1 MEKQPT
7 GEPRCHTRVMECS
20 LDVHPTEMALV
31 VQYELKATCLGKLGE
46 PIAQKRKECQK
57 IIRLKN
63 LDSNTD
69 TASLAQKVVQECP
82 LIHES
87 KLQEVEQQLY
97 YLQNRRQTNDNQE
110 QKSLSPK
117 GFAPYKGQELEEK
130 ASINSLDQYV
140 KLLYEEIQEKIRG
153 ARLILKLALN
163 PDNLLELMRRK
174 SAISALARVLSED
187 WRQSVDLATTIV
199 HIFFCFSSFS
209 KFHCMI
215 SEFKIGA
222 LCMDI
227 IEHELSRFDL
237 WREELQRK
245 KKACDESS
253 ERQDMK
259 TEHDKAYR
267 KYRSLLAKQERLL
280 QIALSL
286 LLNLAE
292 DNQTELKMKNKN
304 LVHMLVKLLEREDQ
318 GLLVVV
324 VSILKM
330 LSIFSKNK
338 DDMAEVAV
346 VEKLARLLCCDHQ
359 ELLSTTLG
367 LLLNLSF
374 DKVLRGQMVQAG
386 LISKLSSLLADPAQK
401 QLSLRALYHISI
413 DDASKPLFAETD
425 CIPQL
430 MKMVYEGGTDILDM
444 EPVALCINLAANECN
459 AQLICEGK
467 GLKMLMKRAL
477 KLKDVLVMKIIRNIS
492 QHGGTTK
499 NLFLDHIGDLAAQI
513 REEKAEEFVI
523 ECLGTLANLTIPE
536 LNWELVLKEYHLV
549 PYMTEKLRA
558 VSNEDDLLL
567 ELVVLIGTVSK
578 DESCAAMLVS
588 SDIIPILME
597 LLADKIWDEEFAY
610 QILYVFSQM
619 VIHQATRDIIIQNSK
634 CVDYFIYQMHK
645 QNTAIRRIC
654 KYALDNIAEHDE
666 ECRKKIKLENFRS
679 YNSQWLEKVGYHLS
693 WDDKDHFDYSKDMEK
708 LSFTADGILSVDRSV
723 SLDSLSSDLS
733 EAEPL
738 GDGILSV
745 DSSVSLDSLSS
756 DLSEPKPLEEPGISL
771 PLLLPSL

>member
-1 MEKQPT
+1 
-7 GEPRCHTRVMECS
+7 MECS

-163 PDNLLELMRRK
+163 PDNLLELMRQ

-245 KKACDESS
+245 KK
-253 ERQDMK
+253 RQDMK

-597 LLADKIWDEEFAY
+597 LLAGKNLIKLDHIERFYRKIWIFNHNCIFKFLMF
-610 QILYVFSQM
+610 Q
-619 VIHQATRDIIIQNSK
+619 
-634 CVDYFIYQMHK
+634 
-645 QNTAIRRIC
+645 
-654 KYALDNIAEHDE
+654 EHDE

-708 LSFTADGILSVDRSV
+708 LSFTAGTGKIPIIRGGNDTRFWFWWIF
-723 SLDSLSSDLS
+723 
-733 EAEPL
+733 
-738 GDGILSV
+738 
-745 DSSVSLDSLSS
+745 
-756 DLSEPKPLEEPGISL
+756 SL
-771 PLLLPSL
+771 PCVVLSRWDPLCGQIRQPGQPEQRPERSRTLRR

>member
-1 MEKQPT
+1 
-7 GEPRCHTRVMECS
+7 MECS

-97 YLQNRRQTNDNQE
+97 YLQNHNQE

-163 PDNLLELMRRK
+163 PDNLLELMRQ

-245 KKACDESS
+245 KK
-253 ERQDMK
+253 RQDMK

-619 VIHQATRDIIIQNSK
+619 VIHQATRDIIIQNSSILL
-634 CVDYFIYQMHK
+634 CTPGTGGLTIFYEYWNQ
-645 QNTAIRRIC
+645 
-654 KYALDNIAEHDE
+654 
-666 ECRKKIKLENFRS
+666 KKIKLENFRS

-708 LSFTADGILSVDRSV
+708 LSFTAGTGKIPIIRGGNDTRFWFWWIF
-723 SLDSLSSDLS
+723 
-733 EAEPL
+733 
-738 GDGILSV
+738 
-745 DSSVSLDSLSS
+745 
-756 DLSEPKPLEEPGISL
+756 SL
-771 PLLLPSL
+771 PCVVLSRWDPLCGQIRQPGQPEQRPERSRTLRR